1 MISFYSKETINYDS
15 KFNLDEKIFNNLYGK
30 IYKGAINVVDIS
42 NDTTKESIIEAKG
55 QIINNDKQ
63 ALFMICFPWNSDIN
77 IKIISA
83 TFNKREILV
92 IDCNFDQKMGYV
104 SLILKFDKP
113 INEEN
118 FYDTRITLFI

>member
-15 KFNLDEKIFNNLYGK
+15 EFNLDEKIFNNLYGK

-42 NDTTKESIIEAKG
+42 NDATKESIIEAKG
-55 QIINNDKQ
+55 QIINNDR

-77 IKIISA
+77 IKVILAI
-83 TFNKREILV
+83 FNKKEILV
-92 IDCNFDQKMGYV
+92 IDRNFDQKMGYV
-104 SLILKFDKP
+104 SLFLKFDKP

>member
-55 QIINNDKQ
+55 QIINNDR
-63 ALFMICFPWNSDIN
+63 ALFMIRNQLSN
-77 IKIISA
+77 YRSSIKLLLY
-83 TFNKREILV
+83 EIV
-92 IDCNFDQKMGYV
+92 DF
-104 SLILKFDKP
+104 
-113 INEEN
+113 
-118 FYDTRITLFI
+118 FIFIF